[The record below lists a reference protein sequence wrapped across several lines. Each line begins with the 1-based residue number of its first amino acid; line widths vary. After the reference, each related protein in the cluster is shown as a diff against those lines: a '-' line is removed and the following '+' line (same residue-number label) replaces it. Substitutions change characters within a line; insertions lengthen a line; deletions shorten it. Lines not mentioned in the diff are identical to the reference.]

1 MSSLA
6 ALRNTARSAVV
17 NAAMR
22 MAPRVAAGASR
33 QAAPALW
40 ARSFASGGFLP
51 KEEVSSRVLDV
62 VKNFQNVDPAKVT
75 ATSHFIN
82 DLGLDSLD
90 TVEVRS
96 PRPPDVLPARDSPQP
111 TTVPR
116 PGHAHTAGDDC
127 IARPVQPCRLV
138 ELPGTGQ
145 WSSAVSPRQSSP
157 GHGAK
162 VSMIGMGQQGP
173 EQYGE
178 DCELQPC
185 GINFARCDSVFLL

>member
-6 ALRNTARSAVV
+6 AIRNTARSAVV

-22 MAPRVAAGASR
+22 MAPRAAAGASR

-90 TVEVRS
+90 TVEMVMAFEDEFAVEI
-96 PRPPDVLPARDSPQP
+96 PDAEAEKIH
-111 TTVPR
+111 TVDQ
-116 PGHAHTAGDDC
+116 AVTY
-127 IARPVQPCRLV
+127 IASHSQ
-138 ELPGTGQ
+138 
-145 WSSAVSPRQSSP
+145 
-157 GHGAK
+157 AK
-162 VSMIGMGQQGP
+162 
-173 EQYGE
+173 
-178 DCELQPC
+178 
-185 GINFARCDSVFLL
+185 